1 MDITHIAGSAAAAAA
16 TPMRTFRGVARALDG
31 PDRTPGRWRHFTP
44 IDVGRAAVAAEL
56 TRFGL
61 TAAEAALVVLSL
73 GDNLAGCR
81 IQISK
86 NPKDGRVID
95 RLPPWPTRLCAV
107 VVDVGA
113 IATGAVARL
122 PVQEPSGP

>member
-1 MDITHIAGSAAAAAA
+1 
-16 TPMRTFRGVARALDG
+16 MRTFRGVARALDG
-31 PDRTPGRWRHFTP
+31 PDRTPRRWRHFTP
-44 IDVGRAAVAAEL
+44 IDVGRAAVAVEL
-56 TRFGL
+56 TQFGL

-73 GDNLAGCR
+73 GDDLAGCR

-95 RLPPWPTRLCAV
+95 QQREGLPPLPDRLCAV

-113 IATGAVARL
+113 IASDAVKRSPAR
-122 PVQEPSGP
+122 PAGP